1 MRRRR
6 DRIAIANLA
15 VSIACLAAA
24 SAAGAGAITAPYVVE
39 VDLTA
44 DIRALGSDDPF
55 VSEPAVEHLVALGPV
70 TLPALAKAYRQESPE
85 VRAGVVDVVRQLDD
99 AAAVA
104 LLVEAAGDRDG
115 AVRADALMAIGLGR
129 ETAGSAAVEAALRDP
144 DPRARRSAIL
154 ACGQVCTSPEA
165 LARLVDLALG
175 DGEAMAMAMAA
186 RQSLASAVTD
196 GDAARAERARAAI
209 ATRTVPALSAPEPAR
224 RLDAALTAALI
235 GEPRSVPIL
244 AEALRDGPPALA
256 PLAALALGGVP
267 TPEAVAVL
275 DRTARGDAR
284 GLANAACIGLQS
296 LQARAVPGA
305 DAALTACPKSVPP
318 TPQP

>member
-6 DRIAIANLA
+6 DRIAISDLA
-15 VSIACLAAA
+15 VGIAVMVATSPTWAGAAA
-24 SAAGAGAITAPYVVE
+24 APYVVAID
-39 VDLTA
+39 VTA
-44 DIRALGSDDPF
+44 DIRALASDDPF
-55 VSEPAVEHLVALGPV
+55 VSEAAVEHLVALGPV
-70 TLPALAKAYRQESPE
+70 ALPVLARAYRQEPAAI
-85 VRAGVVDVVRQLDD
+85 RAGVVDVVRQLDTP
-99 AAAVA
+99 AAVA

-115 AVRADALMAIGLGR
+115 AVRAAALIAIGLGR
-129 ETAGSAAVEAALRDP
+129 EAAGSAAVEAALRDP
-144 DPRARRSAIL
+144 DPRVRRSAIL
-154 ACGQVCTSPEA
+154 ACGQVCASPEA

-175 DGEAMAMAMAA
+175 DGGTMVMAMAA
-186 RQSLASAVTD
+186 RQSLASAVTN
-196 GDAARAERARAAI
+196 GDAAQAERARAAI
-209 ATRTVPALSAPEPAR
+209 ATRAVPALSAPEPAR

-235 GEPRSVPIL
+235 GEPRTVPIL

-275 DRTARGDAR
+275 DRAARGDAR

-296 LQARAVPGA
+296 LQARAVPSA
-305 DAALTACPKSVPP
+305 DAALAACPKRVPP